1 MVSLA
6 KINPTMTS
14 MIFTKILMSNTLV
27 YSSPVGQAYFS
38 IFGDRFLQKYYKEIP
53 INTIKIIRFYKKK
66 AESKQKEQKKVKKE
80 KKDLSNLDTQFWST
94 FILLIIQEYT
104 MDRTHR
110 EDISGYRDTLCN
122 AELANIPPKK
132 IDNYITC
139 SKIMM
144 SAIEYIKAISN
155 PKVKKDE
162 TLLFIALMIKMC
174 GIDNKKQY
182 LECILCI
189 LRFRNAFNKTQMKSI
204 HKFLIKVI
212 GEIQDEDIKRILKVL
227 ADEINLLKDDDFG
240 NIANK
245 EELKQDESADEEEN
259 SKSQSQEEEKE
270 HSLTDSK
277 PTSNAITQ
285 SSIQS
290 HDSQS
295 EINTISSNKKPEN
308 DASDSESVIVTT
320 NVGKKLKKKKLISR
334 QDQDVFYPK
343 MKA

>member
-6 KINPTMTS
+6 KINPKMTS
-14 MIFTKILMSNTLV
+14 TIFSKILKSNTLV

-80 KKDLSNLDTQFWST
+80 KKDLNNLDTQFWST

-110 EDISGYRDTLCN
+110 EDISGYKDTLCN

-155 PKVKKDE
+155 PKAKKDE
-162 TLLFIALMIKMC
+162 TLLFIALMIKM
-174 GIDNKKQY
+174 
-182 LECILCI
+182 
-189 LRFRNAFNKTQMKSI
+189 
-204 HKFLIKVI
+204 
-212 GEIQDEDIKRILKVL
+212 
-227 ADEINLLKDDDFG
+227 
-240 NIANK
+240 
-245 EELKQDESADEEEN
+245 
-259 SKSQSQEEEKE
+259 
-270 HSLTDSK
+270 
-277 PTSNAITQ
+277 
-285 SSIQS
+285 
-290 HDSQS
+290 
-295 EINTISSNKKPEN
+295 
-308 DASDSESVIVTT
+308 
-320 NVGKKLKKKKLISR
+320 
-334 QDQDVFYPK
+334 
-343 MKA
+343 